1 MKKSHKLYTALIF
14 LFMYLPIFV
23 LILFSFN
30 DGKTTVWKGFTLD
43 WYADLFKDELIMNA
57 LWNTLLVAII
67 ASCVAAVLGT
77 AAAIGINNFKGKK
90 RVIIQNVSN
99 ISILTPDIVTG
110 VSLMLMFSIAG
121 AAFHFQMGFWTVLLA
136 HISFCTPYVV
146 LSVLPRL
153 RRMDYSVYEAA
164 LDLGCSQWQAFYK
177 VVIHELMPGIFTG
190 FLMSFTFSLDDF
202 VITYFT
208 RGSNF
213 QTLPI
218 QIYTMTHQRI
228 SPKINALSAL
238 MFVVVV
244 IIMLIINFK
253 DMSKKNTAK
262 KTGKPYK
269 KYIAVGLA
277 IVILFTGVVTL
288 LTCNSTRKKDADT
301 GTLAVNPQVL
311 QKAVEKGSINV
322 YNWGEYISDGSEDYL
337 NVIEEFEK
345 KYNIKVNYSTY
356 ETNEQLYNILSN
368 TNSSYDVVIPSD
380 YMVQKLI
387 KENLVQKLDF
397 TNIPNF
403 KGVMEQF
410 KNMEYDP
417 TNEYSV
423 PYQWG
428 VVGMVYNKKMVKKK
442 PDSWEDLWNK
452 DLAGSILQFNNSR
465 DAYAIAMQLI
475 GINPNSFTKEDV
487 DKATKKLKEQ
497 KPLVKKYVM
506 DQVFMEMENN
516 QSAIAPYYAGDI
528 TVMMKNNE
536 DLDCALP
543 KEGSNLYVDAM
554 CVPKSAQNKEGAELF
569 INFMTSAEI
578 SKANTDYIAYATPV
592 QGAYELMDDEVKN
605 NPLVYPSKE
614 YLNKCYTFND
624 IDKETYSYMQEQF
637 VKLMS

>member
-30 DGKTTVWKGFTLD
+30 NGKTTVWKGFTLD
-43 WYADLFKDELIMNA
+43 WYVDLFKDELIMNA
-57 LWNTLLVAII
+57 LWNTLLIAII
-67 ASCVAAVLGT
+67 ASCVATVLGT

-90 RVIIQNVSN
+90 RVVIQNVSN

-121 AAFHFQMGFWTVLLA
+121 VAFHFQMGFWTVLLA

-190 FLMSFTFSLDDF
+190 FLMSFTYSLDDF

-208 RGSNF
+208 RGSSF
-213 QTLPI
+213 QTLPV

-238 MFVVVV
+238 MFVAVV
-244 IIMLIINFK
+244 IILLIINFK
-253 DMSKKNTAK
+253 DMSKEKEVK

-288 LTCNSTRKKDADT
+288 STCNSTGGKDFDAD
-301 GTLAVNPQVL
+301 TLAVNPQVL

-322 YNWGEYISDGSEDYL
+322 YNWGEYIADGSEDYL

-380 YMVQKLI
+380 YMIQKLI
-387 KENLVQKLDF
+387 KENLIQKLDF
-397 TNIPNF
+397 SNIPNF
-403 KGVMEQF
+403 EGVMEQF

-428 VVGMVYNKKMVKKK
+428 VVGMVYNKKMVKEK
-442 PDSWEDLWNK
+442 PDSWEDLWNE

-465 DAYAIAMQLI
+465 DAYAIAMQLT
-475 GINPNSFTKEDV
+475 GVNPNSFTKEDV
-487 DKATKKLKEQ
+487 NKATKKLKKQ

-516 QSAIAPYYAGDI
+516 QSALAPYYAGDI
-528 TVMMKNNE
+528 TTMMDNNE
-536 DLDCALP
+536 NLDCALP

-569 INFMTSAEI
+569 INFMTSAKI

-605 NPLVYPSKE
+605 NTFIYPSEE
-614 YLNKCYTFND
+614 YLKKCYTFND
-624 IDKETYSYMQEQF
+624 IDKETYAYMQEQF